1 METVVVVL
9 IVGAAAAWA
18 GREIWR
24 ALRPRRR
31 AASGS
36 SCGCPSSGTCTVA
49 RNCSQAATA
58 TPAQAPSQD
67 QDSVARPT

>member
-1 METVVVVL
+1 METTLVVL
-9 IVGAAAAWA
+9 IVAAAVAWA
-18 GREIWR
+18 SRATWR

-31 AASGS
+31 GASGS

-49 RNCSQAATA
+49 RNCTQAAPA
-58 TPAQAPSQD
+58 PAQAAAED